1 MRRIL
6 FVFEMI
12 LTIFGAL
19 AQADARGAGDPETW
33 FRFRDAYPKAVTAVQ
48 NSSLGDER
56 KRELLNMLEAG
67 KKINYKSAIE
77 SNKRKAKKITDE
89 AMVILNNVLNIV
101 KSEG

>member
-1 MRRIL
+1 MRGVL
-6 FVFEMI
+6 LVVAVVLMT
-12 LTIFGAL
+12 LGSL
-19 AQADARGAGDPETW
+19 GQADADPWWTY
-33 FRFRDAYPKAVTAVQ
+33 RDALPKAVMAVQ

-56 KRELLNMLEAG
+56 KQELLNMLEAG